1 MPTSNDASDTDDWV
15 KSLPTFECL
24 YSKQSTTLLRP
35 FSRFSIS
42 SLFRSSPT
50 PSELPA
56 TTLLDPLILIAST
69 LPLEPLPA
77 QNHITKSLEG
87 LKDFATQLKETIR
100 SQNLDI
106 EDEALVERIEK
117 LLQAYLA
124 GIYVISRVLWD
135 NTSDYEAQNKEN
147 DDHKAALKQCI
158 QGFFLLYPKVQKAGD
173 IRKHILGSI
182 FASTQTRYYQLSP
195 LLQHPR
201 QLISSL
207 QSQPARPIAHSKL
220 KDAVQSPIRSSF
232 PDHIPESEILYVI
245 SLLDTFLQGMQEVEA
260 LSGPVVVAKTKR
272 EKEEDKRRPSRVEM
286 EVRVMKCDLLMSMT
300 TKRIGE
306 VKSRAMSKIRSDV
319 KEEWEEAEH
328 NEVDDGGQQIK
339 DIKPTFSSEDDSEK
353 PHETT
358 GPSNNSRWEDLSEE
372 CLVECLD
379 IAKKL
384 IEEGRAEVLSDNIEA
399 VDWLGQDGIIQPDK
413 QEASRKSKSPSRDPT
428 GENNDT
434 DDDDESDLESES
446 EISEGSAFG
455 STHPCPL
462 RTIFRLHDR
471 YEEQRLAVW
480 LHLPSAK
487 RGKMGW
493 FMRGLEGRVGSSWDS
508 FGLAAM
514 VEYDSETLMN
524 YGLGLDKLDK
534 WVELASMRNAKKI
547 KRKGRKTV

>member
-1 MPTSNDASDTDDWV
+1 MSTSNDGSDTNDWV
-15 KSLPTFECL
+15 KSLPTFEGL

-50 PSELPA
+50 PSKLPA
-56 TTLLDPLILIAST
+56 TTLLDPLILIASS
-69 LPLEPLPA
+69 LPSEPFPA
-77 QNHITKSLEG
+77 QNQITKSLEG
-87 LKDFATQLKETIR
+87 LKDFATQLKETIH

-106 EDEALVERIEK
+106 EDGTVVERIEK

-124 GIYVISRVLWD
+124 GIYVLSRILWD
-135 NTSDYEAQNKEN
+135 NTSDCDAQTKE
-147 DDHKAALKQCI
+147 DYKAALKQCI
-158 QGFFLLYPKVQKAGD
+158 QGFFLLFPKVQTGD
-173 IRKHILGSI
+173 DIHKHILGSL
-182 FASTQTRYYQLSP
+182 FPSTETRYYQLSP
-195 LLQHPR
+195 LLQYPR

-232 PDHIPESEILYVI
+232 PDHIPESEVLIVI
-245 SLLDTFLQGMQEVEA
+245 SLLDDFLQGMQGVEC
-260 LSGPVVVAKTKR
+260 LRGPVVAKTKK
-272 EKEEDKRRPSRVEM
+272 EKEEDKRRPLRVEM
-286 EVRVMKCDLLMSMT
+286 EVRAMKCDLLMSMT

-306 VKSRAMSKIRSDV
+306 VKSRAMRKIRSDV
-319 KEEWEEAEH
+319 EEDWEEAEH
-328 NEVDDGGQQIK
+328 DECDDEGQQVK
-339 DIKPTFSSEDDSEK
+339 DIKPTFSSEDHSENR
-353 PHETT
+353 HETT
-358 GPSNNSRWEDLSEE
+358 GSSDDSRWEDLSEE

-379 IAKKL
+379 LAKKL
-384 IEEGRAEVLSDNIEA
+384 IDGAQAEVLSNHVEA

-413 QEASRKSKSPSRDPT
+413 QEASRKSKSPSRDVT
-428 GENNDT
+428 GESDSE
-434 DDDDESDLESES
+434 DEDESDLETES
-446 EISEGSAFG
+446 EISEESAFG

-514 VEYDSETLMN
+514 VEYDSETLMS
-524 YGLGLDKLDK
+524 YGLGPDKLDK

-547 KRKGRKTV
+547 KGKGRKTV

>member
-1 MPTSNDASDTDDWV
+1 MPTSDDGSDTDDWV
-15 KSLPTFECL
+15 KSLPTFQGF

-56 TTLLDPLILIAST
+56 TTILDPLILIAST
-69 LPLEPLPA
+69 LPLEPLLA
-77 QNHITKSLEG
+77 QDHITKSLEG
-87 LKDFATQLKETIR
+87 LKDFATQLKETIH

-106 EDEALVERIEK
+106 EDGSVVERIKK

-124 GIYVISRVLWD
+124 GIYVLSRVLWD
-135 NTSDYEAQNKEN
+135 NTSDYDAQKNE
-147 DDHKAALKQCI
+147 DHKAALKQCI
-158 QGFFLLYPKVQKAGD
+158 QGFFLLFPKVQTGD
-173 IRKHILGSI
+173 DIHEHILGSI
-182 FASTQTRYYQLSP
+182 FPSTQTRYYQLSP

-207 QSQPARPIAHSKL
+207 QSQPARPIAHSKF
-220 KDAVQSPIRSSF
+220 KDAVESPIRSSF
-232 PDHIPESEILYVI
+232 PDHVPESEILYVI
-245 SLLDTFLQGMQEVEA
+245 SLLDTFLQGIQGVEA
-260 LSGPVVVAKTKR
+260 LSGPVVAKTKK
-272 EKEEDKRRPSRVEM
+272 EKEEDKRRPLRVEM

-319 KEEWEEAEH
+319 EEKGEEAEH
-328 NEVDDGGQQIK
+328 KEDGNVSRQCK
-339 DIKPTFSSEDDSEK
+339 DIKPTFSSEDSENS
-353 PHETT
+353 HCTT
-358 GPSNNSRWEDLSEE
+358 GSSDDTRWEDLSEE
-372 CLVECLD
+372 CLVECLVM
-379 IAKKL
+379 AKKL
-384 IEEGRAEVLSDNIEA
+384 IEEGRAEVLSNDIEA
-399 VDWLGQDGIIQPDK
+399 VDWLGQDGIIQPGK
-413 QEASRKSKSPSRDPT
+413 QEASRKSKSPSRDVT
-428 GENNDT
+428 GESDSE
-434 DDDDESDLESES
+434 DEDEFDLESES

-514 VEYDSETLMN
+514 VEYDSETLMS
-524 YGLGLDKLDK
+524 YGLGPDKFDK
-534 WVELASMRNAKKI
+534 WLELASMRNAKKI